1 MNYANPDLLEEA
13 KSRCTDC
20 EYESTRDDLY
30 WCSDVD
36 CDITAV
42 TQCQVQD
49 GEEGHIG

>member
-1 MNYANPDLLEEA
+1 MNYTNPDLLEEA

-20 EYESTRDDLY
+20 KYESAKEDIY
-30 WCSDVD
+30 WCEKTN

-42 TQCQVQD
+42 TQCEIQD

>member
-1 MNYANPDLLEEA
+1 MNYTNPDLLEEA

-20 EYESTRDDLY
+20 PYETAWMGKY
-30 WCSDVD
+30 HCTKED

-42 TQCQVQD
+42 TQCPIQD